1 MFIIFY
7 ASLLAFKDIQ
17 VEYTFYDAH
26 KLFHMH
32 MLFIHSIFDRFR
44 TYRKYVNNF
53 YGEMFMRFFIR
64 CAYDNFLFVLFFP
77 KFV

>member
-53 YGEMFMRFFIR
+53 Y
-64 CAYDNFLFVLFFP
+64 
-77 KFV
+77 